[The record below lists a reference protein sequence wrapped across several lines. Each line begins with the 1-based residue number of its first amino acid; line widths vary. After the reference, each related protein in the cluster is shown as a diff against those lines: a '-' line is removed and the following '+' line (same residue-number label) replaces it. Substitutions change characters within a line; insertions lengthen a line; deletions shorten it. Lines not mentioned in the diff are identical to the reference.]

1 LCIAAKPV
9 AAGQQLGQP
18 LRNPLCD
25 LVLVV
30 GAADHASHV
39 VDEGLEAISSMVF
52 SSEDEL
58 RRAGRLAATRFMSPP
73 GT

>member
-1 LCIAAKPV
+1 MRL
-9 AAGQQLGQP
+9 LGFEVVMDLGWVVTLAQP

-39 VDEGLEAISSMVF
+39 V
-52 SSEDEL
+52 
-58 RRAGRLAATRFMSPP
+58 
-73 GT
+73 